1 MIRLVFQKG
10 PFDDILEEDL
20 ERVRLGQKEKLK
32 SYSNHSEKKQSST
45 KWNREWLRVQTL
57 EQDWV

>member
-20 ERVRLGQKEKLK
+20 ERDKTRTE
-32 SYSNHSEKKQSST
+32 
-45 KWNREWLRVQTL
+45 REAEELL
-57 EQDWV
+57 